1 MDCSTGYAVQMP
13 SGTIDDTSR
22 RSDAWFHDPDM
33 YGFVRRAFAK
43 SMGLD
48 DADLARPI
56 IGIAQTQS
64 DLNNC
69 NNNFREL
76 AEYVKRGVW
85 QAGGTPLEFPT
96 ISLGE
101 LFMRP
106 TTMLYRNLMAMDTEE
121 MIRAHPLDGVVL
133 LGNCDKTTPAQMM
146 GAASA
151 NIPSIMLTGGPHLSG
166 RFRGE
171 SLGACSDCRRFWAEY
186 RAGTIDEDAM
196 AELEEGINRSDGHC
210 TVMGTASTMAAMA
223 EALGLALPGTAAIPA
238 PDARRLRLAEAA
250 GRQMVTTVQ
259 AGIRP
264 SDVLTPRAFEN
275 AIRLMMAL
283 GGSTNAVIHLTAIA
297 GRRGIQLPLDLFDR
311 ISRETPFIT
320 NLRPSGTF
328 HMEQLYDAG
337 GVPAVMKELARGGL
351 LHLDERSITGRSIG
365 EQLESVP
372 PLGTDAANGT
382 GWCGPER
389 VVFPLEQ
396 PLGPQ
401 GGIAILRGNL
411 APDGAVVKQTAV
423 SPKLMRH
430 RGQAVVFS
438 SSTDLAERIDD
449 PSLDVTADSVLVL
462 QNAGPKGAPGM
473 PEAGGL
479 PIPRKLLAQGV
490 RDMLRISDARMSG
503 TGYGAVVLHVAPEAA
518 VGGPLGLVRTGDWI
532 ELNVAERRLHL
543 EVPEDELAR
552 RRAEWQPPASLT
564 PGPRLHAH
572 VCRPRVA
579 SRYGR
584 RFRLPPRRR

>member
-1 MDCSTGYAVQMP
+1 
-13 SGTIDDTSR
+13 
-22 RSDAWFHDPDM
+22 M

-151 NIPSIMLTGGPHLSG
+151 NVPAIMLTGGPHLSG

-196 AELEEGINRSDGHC
+196 RELEEGINRSDGHC

-223 EALGLALPGTAAIPA
+223 EALGMALPGSAAIPA
-238 PDARRLRLAEAA
+238 PDARRLRMAEAV
-250 GRQMVTTVQ
+250 GRQVVETVRR
-259 AGIRP
+259 GIRP
-264 SDVLTPRAFEN
+264 SDVLTQRAFEN
-275 AIRLMMAL
+275 AIRVMMAL

-297 GRRGIQLPLDLFDR
+297 GRAGIQLPLDLFDR
-311 ISRETPFIT
+311 ISSETT
-320 NLRPSGTF
+320 WS
-328 HMEQLYDAG
+328 
-337 GVPAVMKELARGGL
+337 
-351 LHLDERSITGRSIG
+351 S
-365 EQLESVP
+365 
-372 PLGTDAANGT
+372 
-382 GWCGPER
+382 C
-389 VVFPLEQ
+389 
-396 PLGPQ
+396 
-401 GGIAILRGNL
+401 
-411 APDGAVVKQTAV
+411 
-423 SPKLMRH
+423 MR
-430 RGQAVVFS
+430 
-438 SSTDLAERIDD
+438 LAEC
-449 PSLDVTADSVLVL
+449 
-462 QNAGPKGAPGM
+462 
-473 PEAGGL
+473 
-479 PIPRKLLAQGV
+479 
-490 RDMLRISDARMSG
+490 
-503 TGYGAVVLHVAPEAA
+503 
-518 VGGPLGLVRTGDWI
+518 
-532 ELNVAERRLHL
+532 RR
-543 EVPEDELAR
+543 
-552 RRAEWQPPASLT
+552 
-564 PGPRLHAH
+564 
-572 VCRPRVA
+572 
-579 SRYGR
+579 
-584 RFRLPPRRR
+584 

>member
-1 MDCSTGYAVQMP
+1 MSLEVA
-13 SGTIDDTSR
+13 R
-22 RSDAWFHDPDM
+22 RSDAWFRDPDM

-133 LGNCDKTTPAQMM
+133 LGNCDKTTPAQLM
-146 GAASA
+146 GATSA
-151 NIPSIMLTGGPHLSG
+151 NVPAIMLTGGPHLSG

-196 AELEEGINRSDGHC
+196 RELEEGINRSDGHC

-223 EALGLALPGTAAIPA
+223 EALGMALPGSAAIPA
-238 PDARRLRLAEAA
+238 PDARRLRMAEAT
-250 GRQMVTTVQ
+250 GRQIVDTVRR
-259 AGIRP
+259 GIRP
-264 SDVLTPRAFEN
+264 SDVLTERAFEN
-275 AIRLMMAL
+275 AIRVMMAL

-297 GRRGIQLPLDLFDR
+297 GRRGSSLSLDLFDR
-311 ISRETPFIT
+311 MSRETPYICD
-320 NLRPSGTF
+320 LRPSGRF
-328 HMEQLYDAG
+328 HMEQLYEAG
-337 GVPAVMKELARGGL
+337 GVPTVMKVLARAGL
-351 LHLDERSITGRSIG
+351 LHLAAKTVTGQTIG
-365 EQLESVP
+365 EQLERVA
-372 PLGTDAANGT
+372 PLGADAASGT

-389 VVFPLEQ
+389 VVYALETPLQ
-396 PLGPQ
+396 PQ

-411 APDGAVVKQTAV
+411 APDGAVIKQSAV
-423 SPKLMRH
+423 SPGLLRH

-438 SSTDLAERIDD
+438 STADLAARIDD
-449 PSLDVTADSVLVL
+449 PSLDVTPDSVLVL
-462 QNAGPKGAPGM
+462 QNTGPRGAPGM

-479 PIPRKLLAQGV
+479 PIPKKLLAQGV
-490 RDMLRISDARMSG
+490 RDMVRISDARMSG
-503 TGYGAVVLHVAPEAA
+503 TAYGAVVLHVAPEAA
-518 VGGPLGLVRTGDWI
+518 VGGPLGLVRSGDWI
-532 ELNVAERRLHL
+532 RLDVSQRNLEL
-543 EVPEDELAR
+543 EVSDDELAR
-552 RRAEWQPPASLT
+552 RRAAWQPPASVRQAR
-564 PGPRLHAH
+564 GYARLYVDH
-572 VCRPRVA
+572 VLQADRGADFDFLLA
-579 SRYGR
+579 SDGA
-584 RFRLPPRRR
+584 